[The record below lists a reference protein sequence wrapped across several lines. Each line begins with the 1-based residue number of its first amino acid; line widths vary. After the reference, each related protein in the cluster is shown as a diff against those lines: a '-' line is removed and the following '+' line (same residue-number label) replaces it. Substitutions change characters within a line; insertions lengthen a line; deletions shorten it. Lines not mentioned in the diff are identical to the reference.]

1 MGQVKNQLSVYLSR
15 MTSAA
20 GLLVRL
26 VLLIFCLLVVW
37 QFVAPPPILVTLGA
51 PQTVQTTMPKMG
63 VHTRMTDEVETWK
76 IKKNFEMVREMGA
89 SYVVEFFPW
98 AYIERQ
104 KGDFDWQHADEMVD
118 HARAQGLTVIARMGF
133 VPPWARPPNT
143 SVNYLD
149 ENNYT
154 DFADFVAAFADH
166 FQGRVDYLIIWNEPN
181 VSFEWGQRPV
191 SPDEYT
197 DLLKV
202 VYPRVKQANPDVKIL
217 AGALAPNLAPPNS
230 TDAMNDLE
238 YLDRMYQAGAADYF
252 DILSVHSYGWQAPA
266 DEPPSTDRVNFR
278 RTELLRDIMT
288 RYADDTKPVILTEG
302 GWNDH
307 PRWTKAVTPAARIQN
322 TLAAYDWCEQ
332 TVWIQACALWV
343 FRTPAPTY
351 TFNDYFTFVT
361 PEFDAKPIYYEVQSH
376 AQSK

>member
-1 MGQVKNQLSVYLSR
+1 LNHLDRFSGAPGWIL
-15 MTSAA
+15 
-20 GLLVRL
+20 RL
-26 VLLIFCLLVVW
+26 VLILLFLVVVW
-37 QFVAPPPILVTLGA
+37 QFAAPPPILVTLGS
-51 PQTVQTTMPKMG
+51 PQTVETTLPKMG

-76 IKKNFEMVREMGA
+76 IKKNYEMVREMGA
-89 SYVVEFFPW
+89 RYIVEFFPW
-98 AYIERQ
+98 AYIEHQ
-104 KGDFDWQHADEMVD
+104 KGEFDWQHADEMVD

-149 ENNYT
+149 ENNYS
-154 DFADFVAAFADH
+154 DFADFVAEFAEH
-166 FQGRVDYLIIWNEPN
+166 FRGRVEYLIIWNEPN

-191 SPDEYT
+191 SPIEYT
-197 DLLKV
+197 ELLRSV
-202 VYPRVKQANPDVKIL
+202 NSRVKQANPDVKIL

-238 YLDRMYQAGAADYF
+238 YLEKMYQAGAADYF
-252 DILSVHSYGWQAPA
+252 DILAVHSYGWKSAA
-266 DEPPSTDRVNFR
+266 NEPPSPDRVNWR

-288 RYADDTKPVILTEG
+288 KYGDDEKPVMLTEG

-307 PRWTKAVTPAARIQN
+307 PRWTKAVTPAERIQN

-332 TVWIQACALWV
+332 TSWIQACALWV

-361 PEFDAKPIYYEVQSH
+361 PEFDPKPIYWEVQAH
-376 AQSK
+376 ARGQ